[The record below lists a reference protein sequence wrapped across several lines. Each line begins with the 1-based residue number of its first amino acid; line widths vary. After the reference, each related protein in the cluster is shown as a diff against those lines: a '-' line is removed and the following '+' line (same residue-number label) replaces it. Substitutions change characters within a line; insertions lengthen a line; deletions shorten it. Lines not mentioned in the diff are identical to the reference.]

1 MFNDKGSLE
10 TGISGNYDF
19 TISEVLSE
27 AWESVMGTKLIFL
40 AAMFIYIVIAGGM
53 SVIVSFLFDSQSYY
67 DAGMVAQGFLSDQ
80 AVSWLTLPVTLPVL
94 VGLVMLG
101 IKRAHDL
108 ELTIASVFDY
118 YVLVWPL
125 VFASIVMNIL
135 IIVGM
140 VLLILPGI
148 YLATAYMFALALIVD
163 KRLSLWEALESSRK
177 AVTAHWFKIFGLN
190 ILMALIILLSALPLG
205 IGLFWTVPLAFIANG
220 ILYRKIFGYGA
231 DITE

>member
-1 MFNDKGSLE
+1 M
-10 TGISGNYDF
+10 
-19 TISEVLSE
+19 
-27 AWESVMGTKLIFL
+27 
-40 AAMFIYIVIAGGM
+40 
-53 SVIVSFLFDSQSYY
+53 
-67 DAGMVAQGFLSDQ
+67 
-80 AVSWLTLPVTLPVL
+80 PVTLPVL